1 MKFVPLIKLD
11 NRKTAMTLCWQI
23 VTSLVFFRLLA
34 NLEQSENRIPD
45 EWSVKLTFSS
55 TVTFFPFFFFDVEA
69 IKTVKTIYNQ
79 ACYLERI
86 KDLPKFIIYL

>member
-34 NLEQSENRIPD
+34 NLEQSENRIPN

-69 IKTVKTIYNQ
+69 IKTEN
-79 ACYLERI
+79 
-86 KDLPKFIIYL
+86 DLQSSLLVGENKRLAEV